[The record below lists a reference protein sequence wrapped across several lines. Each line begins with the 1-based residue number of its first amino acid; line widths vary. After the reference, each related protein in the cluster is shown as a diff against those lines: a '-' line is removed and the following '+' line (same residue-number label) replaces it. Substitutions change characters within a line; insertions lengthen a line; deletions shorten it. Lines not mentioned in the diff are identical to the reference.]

1 MPPIPSRGQFGAIP
15 RSRYDPPRMRPVAL
29 LVLLAAALP
38 ACRKAEAGKPRLAFV
53 INATSP
59 FWEPAFKGL
68 ERASAEF
75 GIEATWEA
83 PNGPVEKQ
91 IDLVESLLAR
101 GVDALV
107 VSPLDPEALAAPLRR
122 AKEKGVEVLTMD
134 SDSPGSG
141 RTAYIGTDNRRAG
154 EAAGR
159 EMVRLLGPT
168 GGKVAGFV
176 GYLTAANARERI
188 EGFRT
193 GIAGSRV
200 DLVEVYPDGAEAA
213 KAQNNV
219 EAALR
224 AHPDLAALFTIWSY
238 NAPAAGR
245 ALKGAGL
252 VGKVRVV
259 GFDAEPQTLTL
270 IEEGAIDACIGQKPY
285 EFGYQ
290 AVRLFHAIRTK
301 GREAALAE
309 IAPGGLLDTGI
320 EVITRESLPAYRERL
335 RKLGIR
341 SS

>member
-1 MPPIPSRGQFGAIP
+1 
-15 RSRYDPPRMRPVAL
+15 MRRAL
-29 LVLLAAALP
+29 SLLALAVAVLP
-38 ACRKAEAGKPRLAFV
+38 SCRKAESGKPRLAFV

-101 GVDALV
+101 GVEAIV
-107 VSPLDPEALAAPLRR
+107 VSPLDPDALASVLRR
-122 AKEKGVEVLTMD
+122 AKEKGVEVLTVD
-134 SDSPGSG
+134 SDSPASG
-141 RTAYIGTDNRRAG
+141 RTAYIGTNNRRAG
-154 EAAGR
+154 ERAGR
-159 EMVRLLGPT
+159 EMVRLLGEK

-188 EGFRT
+188 EGFRA

-200 DLVEVYPDGAEAA
+200 ELVEVYPDETDAG

-224 AHPDLAALFTIWSY
+224 ARPDLAGLFTIWSY
-238 NAPAAGR
+238 DAPAAGR

-252 VGKVRVV
+252 VGKIRVV
-259 GFDAEPQTLTL
+259 GFDAEPQTLSL
-270 IEEGAIDACIGQKPY
+270 LEEGVIDACVGQKPY

-290 AVRLFHAIRTK
+290 SVRLFHAIRTK
-301 GREAALAE
+301 GRAAALAE
-309 IAPGGLLDTGI
+309 IAPDGVLDTGI
-320 EVITRESLPAYRERL
+320 EVITRESLPAYREKL
-335 RKLGIR
+335 RSLGIR